1 MTKKSEIPF
10 GAQFSPNQVV
20 LPELLDIIHRNA
32 GDRDKIAED
41 IRDAFFAT
49 HAQDS
54 ADPQV
59 ERLKIAGNTV
69 IALQAYELLDSDTTK
84 PTNLASELLAAA
96 RKSEDLLYE
105 RFAEHILVNLKGL
118 VLVETLEA
126 MQSAGDRISLP
137 TIRKRLEQRGL
148 YVPRGTVHIS
158 SMRLWLAKAGIFD
171 PSVASGP
178 RIYHVDRRRLKQI
191 LGIGLDAID
200 KLAQLNKEQR
210 AFLRAL
216 VRISETGPF
225 AANSVADLATTLYG
239 VEYNHKALP
248 KTVLFPLQD
257 IGYIVAEKTTRGR
270 GAKSYEVRRTQKF
283 SREISEPILSAAAE
297 EAGLVPKELFEL
309 PLSKILSDLDSS
321 DTYVKG
327 KALEL
332 LAIYFT
338 RLLDLEF
345 KGWRLRSADTGGA
358 EVDVIVEGARFIF
371 SRWQIQAKNTKTVRL
386 DDVAK
391 EVGLSLTFIYS
402 NVVMLVTTGN
412 FTSDACGYA
421 NHVMKTSNLNVI
433 LLNGSD
439 LDLVS
444 QNPMEI
450 VTILNSKA
458 ENAMRVKERVDYF
471 KEQ

>member
-1 MTKKSEIPF
+1 MAKKSEVPF
-10 GAQFSPNQVV
+10 GAQLSPNQVS
-20 LPELLDIIHRNA
+20 LPALLNIIHRNA

-41 IRDAFFAT
+41 IRDVFFAT
-49 HAQDS
+49 HAQNS
-54 ADPQV
+54 ADPQI

-69 IALQAYELLDSDTTK
+69 IALQAYGLLDSDTAQ
-84 PTNLASELLAAA
+84 PTELASELLAAA
-96 RKSEDLLYE
+96 RESEDLLYE
-105 RFAEHILVNLKGL
+105 RFAKHILIDLKGR
-118 VLVETLEA
+118 VFVETLEA
-126 MQSAGDRISLP
+126 MQLAGDRISLP

-171 PSVASGP
+171 PDVVSGP
-178 RIYHVDRRRLKQI
+178 RIYHADRRRLKQI
-191 LGIGLDAID
+191 LGVGLDAID
-200 KLAQLNKEQR
+200 ELAQLNREQR

-216 VRISETGPF
+216 ARIAESGPF
-225 AANSVADLATTLYG
+225 AANNVADLATTLYG

-257 IGYIVAEKTTRGR
+257 IGYIEAEKTTRGR
-270 GAKSYEVRRTQKF
+270 GAKSYEVRRTHKF
-283 SREISEPILSAAAE
+283 LQEISEPILSAAAE
-297 EAGLVPKELFEL
+297 EAGLVQKELFEL

-321 DTYVKG
+321 DTHIKG

-338 RLLDLEF
+338 RLLDLRF

-358 EVDVIVEGARFIF
+358 EVDVIVEGARLIF
-371 SRWQIQAKNTKTVRL
+371 SRWQIQAKNTQTVRL

-402 NVVMLVTTGN
+402 NVVMLVTTGG
-412 FTSDACGYA
+412 FTSDAYEYA

-439 LDLVS
+439 LNLLS

-450 VTILNSKA
+450 VAILDSKA
-458 ENAMRVKERVDYF
+458 ENALKVKERTDYF